1 MRTGSTPQNLQSL
14 LRTPIVWCRG
24 WPWSPVGHTAG
35 EHVAGLHV
43 RARAP
48 GAPDLETLLL
58 PFDRARVPRD
68 VTWRRRR
75 RPALRHW
82 VAQWRESAYPAAAL
96 PAAAELPIDVL
107 AHQLT
112 PVLAVMSGR
121 ATRLLLA
128 DPVGLGKTVEAGLV
142 IRELGSCGLAS
153 RVLVLTP
160 ASLRDQWQAE
170 LGGRCGIT
178 AVVTDRQVLERRR
191 RDAPPGLA
199 LFHPPGT
206 HVVSVDLAKQPDALA
221 ALTAVVWDVVVVD
234 EAHLAAGDSART
246 AATRAIAARA
256 RVVLLLSA
264 TPHSGDAGAF
274 RRLCSIGRLGGEPPI
289 ALVRA
294 DRPLDGRQP
303 PILRDVACRPTS
315 AEQRA
320 RHRLAR
326 YLRVVEGRG
335 EATGRLVG
343 VVLRKRALSSPSALA
358 ASLRHRRAWLER
370 RSDAG
375 FQARLPFD
383 DAEMEDGDVAQPS
396 VLRALPALGDEER
409 ATLDAALAAA
419 DDATRQPG
427 KLRALASLLRRSRER
442 AIVFTEYR
450 DTLVTLERELARHA
464 SVAVLHGGLARGERI
479 AALTRFESGQA
490 RLLIAT
496 DVAAEGLNLQHS
508 CRLVVH
514 VELPW
519 SPTRLDQRNGRVD
532 RIGQARRVHVWRL
545 LGDRRHEARMLDA
558 LAARMAQVAHAGL
571 DTSAALGPGAP
582 ALTAPAPDPSDAD
595 RDLFVAIPTDDA
607 AAAAGEILL
616 LRRLLTAAGR
626 PPSSATRP
634 RGLPWWRMRRRHVRL
649 SPGVLF
655 ALLSPGAVGVRPEL
669 RFVHVALEAWPPG
682 TPRDWLSPLASLA
695 ARAAEAPATRLAAA
709 LAARE
714 RALLR
719 AAEAE
724 RGRSLRRW
732 QASLFEHRAALAVA
746 AAREQS
752 AVRIAGHVR
761 RLSELERTS
770 PTAVAVAA
778 FLVR

>member
-1 MRTGSTPQNLQSL
+1 MRAVSAPQNLQPL
-14 LRTPIVWCRG
+14 LRAPIVWCRG
-24 WPWSPVGHTAG
+24 WPWSPVGHTPG

-58 PFDRARVPRD
+58 PFDRPRVPHD
-68 VTWRRRR
+68 AAWRRRR

-82 VAQWRESAYPAAAL
+82 VAQWRESAYPAAMLAV
-96 PAAAELPIDVL
+96 AAELPIDVF

-112 PVLAVMSGR
+112 PVLAVTSGR

-142 IRELGSCGLAS
+142 IRELDSRGLAS

-170 LGGRCGIT
+170 LHDRCGI
-178 AVVTDRQVLERRR
+178 AAEVTDRQVLEQRR

-206 HVVSVDLAKQPDALA
+206 HIVSVDLAKQPDALA
-221 ALTAVVWDVVVVD
+221 ALTAVVWDVLVVD
-234 EAHLAAGDSART
+234 EAHLVAGDSART
-246 AATRAIAARA
+246 AAARAIAARA

-264 TPHSGDAGAF
+264 TPHSGDVGAF
-274 RRLCSIGRLGGEPPI
+274 RRLCAIGRLGDEAPI
-289 ALVRA
+289 TVVRA
-294 DRPLDGRQP
+294 ERPLDGRPP
-303 PILRDVACRPTS
+303 PIVRDVALRPTP

-320 RHRLAR
+320 RQRLAR
-326 YLRVVEGRG
+326 YLRVIEGQG
-335 EATGRLVG
+335 AATGRLAG

-396 VLRALPALGDEER
+396 VFRELPALGDEER
-409 ATLDAALAAA
+409 ATLDSAITAA
-419 DDATRQPG
+419 DEATRQPG
-427 KLRALASLLRRSRER
+427 KLRALVSLLCRSRER

-450 DTLVTLERELARHA
+450 DTLDMLERELARHA
-464 SVAVLHGGLARGERI
+464 SLAVLHGSLARSERL

-490 RLLIAT
+490 RVLIAT
-496 DVAAEGLNLQHS
+496 DVAAEGLNLQRS

-545 LGDRRHEARMLDA
+545 LGDRRHEARVLDA
-558 LAARMAQVAHAGL
+558 LAARVARIAQAGL
-571 DTSAALGPGAP
+571 DTSAALGPGVPARTASAP
-582 ALTAPAPDPSDAD
+582 GAADAEH
-595 RDLFVAIPTDDA
+595 DLFVAIPTDDA
-607 AAAAGEILL
+607 AAAAGEIQL
-616 LRRLLTAAGR
+616 LRRLLTATRR
-626 PPSSATRP
+626 PRSSAARP
-634 RGLPWWRMRRRHVRL
+634 RGLPWWRVRRRHVGPG
-649 SPGVLF
+649 PGVLF

-669 RFVHVALEAWPPG
+669 RFVHVALTAWPPG
-682 TPRDWLSPLASLA
+682 TPRDWLSALAVLA
-695 ARAAEAPATRLAAA
+695 TRAAAAPDTRLAAA
-709 LAARE
+709 LASRE

-719 AAEAE
+719 AAEAD

-746 AAREQS
+746 AAREES
-752 AVRIAGHVR
+752 AGRIAEHVR
-761 RLSELERTS
+761 RLGELETTS
-770 PTAVAVAA
+770 STAVAVAA

>member
-1 MRTGSTPQNLQSL
+1 MRADSAPQNLQSL
-14 LRTPIVWCRG
+14 LRAPIIWCRG
-24 WPWSPVGHTAG
+24 WPWSPVGHAAG
-35 EHVAGLHV
+35 EQMAGLHV

-58 PFDRARVPRD
+58 PFDRPRVPPD
-68 VTWRRRR
+68 VPWRRRR
-75 RPALRHW
+75 RRALRHW
-82 VAQWRESAYPAAAL
+82 VTQWRESAYPAAMLAV
-96 PAAAELPIDVL
+96 AAELPIDVL

-112 PVLAVMSGR
+112 PVLAVASGR

-142 IRELGSCGLAS
+142 IRELDSRNLAS

-170 LGGRCGIT
+170 LHDRCRIT

-221 ALTAVVWDVVVVD
+221 ALTAVVWDVLVID
-234 EAHLAAGDSART
+234 EAHLVAGDSART
-246 AATRAIAARA
+246 AAARAIAARA

-264 TPHSGDAGAF
+264 TPHSGDPGAF
-274 RRLCSIGRLGGEPPI
+274 RRLCSIGRLGEEPPI
-289 ALVRA
+289 ALIRA

-303 PILRDVACRPTS
+303 PVTRDVALRPTS

-320 RHRLAR
+320 RQRLAR

-335 EATGRLVG
+335 EAAGRLVG
-343 VVLRKRALSSPSALA
+343 VVLRKRALSSAAALA

-370 RSDAG
+370 RSEAG

-383 DAEMEDGDVAQPS
+383 DAEMEDGDTAQPS

-409 ATLDAALAAA
+409 ASLDAAITAA
-419 DDATRQPG
+419 DDATRRPV
-427 KLRALASLLRRSRER
+427 KVRMLASLLRRSRER

-450 DTLVTLERELARHA
+450 DTLVMLERELARHA
-464 SVAVLHGGLARGERI
+464 SIAVLHGGLARGERI

-496 DVAAEGLNLQHS
+496 DVAAEGLNLQRS

-545 LGDRRHEARMLDA
+545 LGDRRHEARVIDA
-558 LAARMAQVAHAGL
+558 LSARVARIAEAGL
-571 DTSAALGPGAP
+571 DTSAALGTGAP
-582 ALTAPAPDPSDAD
+582 APNAPAPLTADGDP
-595 RDLFVAIPTDDA
+595 DLFVPFQADVA

-616 LRRLLTAAGR
+616 LRSLLA
-626 PPSSATRP
+626 ATRRPRSAATQP
-634 RGLPWWRMRRRHVRL
+634 RGLPWWRVRRRSVRL
-649 SPGVLF
+649 VPGVLF
-655 ALLSPGAVGVRPEL
+655 ALLCPGAVGVRPEL
-669 RFVHVALEAWPPG
+669 RFVHVALNAWPPG
-682 TPRDWLSPLASLA
+682 TPRGWLSPLAALA
-695 ARAAEAPATRLAAA
+695 ARAAVGPDTHLAAA

-719 AAEAE
+719 EAEAR
-724 RGRSLRRW
+724 RGQSLRRW
-732 QASLFEHRAALAVA
+732 QASLFEHRAALAMA
-746 AAREQS
+746 AAREES
-752 AVRIAGHVR
+752 AGRVGEHVR
-761 RLSELERTS
+761 RLSELEAAS
-770 PTAVAVAA
+770 STAVAVAA

>member
-1 MRTGSTPQNLQSL
+1 MSAVSASQILQPL
-14 LRTPIVWCRG
+14 LRAPVVWCRG
-24 WPWSPVGHTAG
+24 WPWSPVGH
-35 EHVAGLHV
+35 VAGDHAATLHV

-58 PFDRARVPRD
+58 PFDRPRAPRD
-68 VTWRRRR
+68 ITWRRRR

-82 VAQWRESAYPAAAL
+82 VARWPESAYPAAML
-96 PAAAELPIDVL
+96 PGVAELPIEVL
-107 AHQLT
+107 AHQLA
-112 PVLAVMSGR
+112 PVLAVTSGR

-142 IRELGSCGLAS
+142 ICELASRRLAS

-160 ASLRDQWQAE
+160 ASLRDQWRAE
-170 LGGRCGIT
+170 LRDRCGLS

-199 LFHPPGT
+199 LFHPPGA

-221 ALTAVVWDVVVVD
+221 ALTAVVWDVLVVD
-234 EAHLAAGDSART
+234 EAHLVAGDSART
-246 AATRAIAARA
+246 AAAGAIAARA

-274 RRLCSIGRLGGEPPI
+274 RRLCSIGRFSEEPPI

-294 DRPLDGRQP
+294 DRPLGGRQP
-303 PILRDVACRPTS
+303 PIVRDVALRPTS
-315 AEQRA
+315 AEQQA
-320 RHRLAR
+320 RQRLAR

-370 RSDAG
+370 RSEAG
-375 FQARLPFD
+375 VQARLPFD
-383 DAEMEDGDVAQPS
+383 EAEMENSDVAQPS

-409 ATLDAALAAA
+409 ATLDAAIRAAE
-419 DDATRQPG
+419 DATRQPG
-427 KLRALASLLRRSRER
+427 KLRALVSLLRRTRER

-450 DTLVTLERELARHA
+450 DTLVMLERELARHA

-479 AALTRFESGQA
+479 AALTRFESGLA
-490 RLLIAT
+490 RLLLAT
-496 DVAAEGLNLQHS
+496 DVAAEGLNLQRS

-519 SPTRLDQRNGRVD
+519 SPTRLDQRSGRVD

-545 LGDRRHEARMLDA
+545 LGDRRHEARVLDA
-558 LAARMAQVAHAGL
+558 LAARVARIADAGL
-571 DTSAALGPGAP
+571 DPAASLDESVP
-582 ALTAPAPDPSDAD
+582 ARTALATDAD
-595 RDLFVAIPTDDA
+595 PDLFVAFSTDEA
-607 AAAAGEILL
+607 ARAAGEILL
-616 LRRLLTAAGR
+616 LRRFLTAAR
-626 PPSSATRP
+626 RTASAATRP
-634 RGLPWWRMRRRHVRL
+634 RGLPWWRLRRRHVRL
-649 SPGVLF
+649 APGVLF
-655 ALLSPGAVGVRPEL
+655 ALLCPGAAGVRPEL

-682 TPRDWLSPLASLA
+682 TPRDWLSPLAGVA
-695 ARAAEAPATRLAAA
+695 ACAAAGPDTRLAAA

-719 AAEAE
+719 AAEAD
-724 RGRSLRRW
+724 RGRCLRRW
-732 QASLFEHRAALAVA
+732 QASLFERRAALAVA
-746 AAREQS
+746 AAREES
-752 AVRIAGHVR
+752 AGRIAEHVR
-761 RLSELERTS
+761 RLGELET
-770 PTAVAVAA
+770 TASTPVAVAA
-778 FLVR
+778 FVVR

>member
-1 MRTGSTPQNLQSL
+1 MRAGSAPQNLQSL
-14 LRTPIVWCRG
+14 LGAPIIWCRG

-58 PFDRARVPRD
+58 PFDRARLPREVP
-68 VTWRRRR
+68 WRRRR
-75 RPALRHW
+75 REALRRW
-82 VAQWRESAYPAAAL
+82 IAQWGESAYPAALAA
-96 PAAAELPIDVL
+96 AAAELPIDVL

-112 PVLAVMSGR
+112 PVLTVASGQ

-142 IRELGSCGLAS
+142 IRELASRSLAS

-170 LGGRCGIT
+170 LHHRCGIA

-221 ALTAVVWDVVVVD
+221 ALTAVVWDVLVVD
-234 EAHLAAGDSART
+234 EAHLVAGDSART
-246 AATRAIAARA
+246 AAAGAIAARA

-264 TPHSGDAGAF
+264 TPHGGDAGAF
-274 RRLCSIGRLGGEPPI
+274 RRLCSIGRFGAEPPI

-303 PILRDVACRPTS
+303 PIVRDVAIRPTS

-320 RHRLAR
+320 RRLLAR
-326 YLRVVEGRG
+326 YLRVVERRG
-335 EATGRLVG
+335 EAAGRLVG

-383 DAEMEDGDVAQPS
+383 EAEMEDDDVAQPA
-396 VLRALPALGDEER
+396 VLRALPVLGDEER
-409 ATLDAALAAA
+409 ATLDAAIAAA
-419 DDATRQPG
+419 DDATRRPG
-427 KLRALASLLRRSRER
+427 KLRALESLLRRSRER

-450 DTLVTLERELARHA
+450 DTLVMLERELARHA
-464 SVAVLHGGLARGERI
+464 DVAVLHGGLARGERV

-496 DVAAEGLNLQHS
+496 DVAAEGLNLQRT

-519 SPTRLDQRNGRVD
+519 APTRLDQRNGRVD
-532 RIGQARRVHVWRL
+532 RIGQPRRVHAWRL
-545 LGDRRHEARMLDA
+545 LGDRRHEARVLAA
-558 LAARMAQVAHAGL
+558 LAARAAQIADAGL
-571 DTSAALGPGAP
+571 DPSAGVGPSAPVPTAHAPGASRE
-582 ALTAPAPDPSDAD
+582 DNG
-595 RDLFVAIPTDDA
+595 LFVAVRTDDA
-607 AAAAGEILL
+607 ATAAGEVLV
-616 LRRLLTAAGR
+616 LRRLLTATRR
-626 PPSSATRP
+626 PASAATHP
-634 RGLPWWRMRRRHVRL
+634 RGLPWWRVRRRHVRL
-649 SPGVLF
+649 APGVLF
-655 ALLSPGAVGVRPEL
+655 ALVCPGAVGVRPEL
-669 RFVHVALEAWPPG
+669 RFMHVALNAWPPG

-695 ARAAEAPATRLAAA
+695 AGAADTPDRRLAAA

-719 AAEAE
+719 AAEAD

-732 QASLFEHRAALAVA
+732 QASLFEQRAALAVA

-752 AVRIAGHVR
+752 AGRIAEHVR
-761 RLSELERTS
+761 RLSELEATS
-770 PTAVAVAA
+770 AAAVAVAA
-778 FLVR
+778 FVVR